1 MKGIILAGG
10 SATRLYP
17 ATSVTC
23 KQLLPVY
30 DKPMIYY
37 PLSTL
42 MLAGIRDVLIIST
55 PRDLPLFEELLGNGE
70 KWGMRFYY
78 TPQPE
83 PKGLADALI
92 IGEDFTGDD
101 DFCLILGDNVF
112 YGHGFPEM
120 IRNAVDDLKS
130 KKVESNIFGYWVG
143 DPTSYG
149 VVELNSKDMPVSIEE
164 KPKKPKSNWAVTGLY
179 LYSKEAIQIAK
190 NLKPSRRGEI
200 EITDVNR
207 HFIKKGK
214 MGIQLLGRGVAWL
227 DMGTHDSLQEASAFV
242 SSIEKRQG
250 LKISCIEEIA
260 YKMDYIDLNDLKK
273 LAQPLRKSGY
283 GKYLEMVIAQES

>member
-10 SATRLYP
+10 NATRLYP

-55 PRDLPLFEELLGNGE
+55 PKDLPLFEELLGNGE
-70 KWGMRFYY
+70 KWGMHFYY
-78 TPQPE
+78 TPQAE
-83 PKGLADALI
+83 PRGLADALI

-112 YGHGFPEM
+112 YGHGFPKI
-120 IRNAVDDLKS
+120 IRSAIDDIKS
-130 KKVESNIFGYWVG
+130 KKISSSIFGYWVG

-149 VVELNSKDMPVSIEE
+149 VVEINSKNIPISIEE
-164 KPKKPKSNWAVTGLY
+164 KPKNPKSNWAVTGLY

-190 NLKPSRRGEI
+190 KLKPSRRGEI

-207 HFIKKGK
+207 HFIKSGK

-250 LKISCIEEIA
+250 LKISCLEEIA
-260 YKMDYIDLNDLKK
+260 YKMGYIDLKDLKK
-273 LAQPLRKSGY
+273 LAQPLQKSSY
-283 GKYLEMVIAQES
+283 GKYLELVIEQEN